1 MQNVES
7 MSELELEQMQEKID
21 AGILLTQERLK
32 DNGER
37 ADKCRRHR
45 KRVESAAGR
54 GREEKHCI
62 QHHPV
67 SLIDRQRVAVRGRS
81 GCARRGNSF

>member
-32 DNGER
+32 EKVKREDGELVVIR
-37 ADKCRRHR
+37 DGKITHLTAED
-45 KRVESAAGR
+45 
-54 GREEKHCI
+54 
-62 QHHPV
+62 
-67 SLIDRQRVAVRGRS
+67 L
-81 GCARRGNSF
+81 

>member
-32 DNGER
+32 EKVKREDGELVVIR
-37 ADKCRRHR
+37 DGKITHITD
-45 KRVESAAGR
+45 ED
-54 GREEKHCI
+54 
-62 QHHPV
+62 
-67 SLIDRQRVAVRGRS
+67 L
-81 GCARRGNSF
+81 

>member
-32 DNGER
+32 EKVKREDGELVVMR
-37 ADKCRRHR
+37 DGKLTHITAED
-45 KRVESAAGR
+45 
-54 GREEKHCI
+54 
-62 QHHPV
+62 
-67 SLIDRQRVAVRGRS
+67 L
-81 GCARRGNSF
+81 